1 MAAIDQQFSIVII
14 FFIYGLAFFSMGL
27 VMSLEAG
34 RYPSLV
40 DARILLPLAFFG
52 IIHGNHEWLEM
63 GLLVARWFALPIP
76 TGMDYLRLGLL
87 IVSFSLL
94 VIYAIQ
100 VLNPQGQDIGRKYM
114 YLGMGLLA
122 LYVCFVLLIGIAQ
135 KSTLG
140 HWIEDADAL
149 SRYLLAVPGAG
160 LAALALWRQAQR
172 VEERQWNSMAR
183 SYKLAAIGFGLYA
196 ATQIFVGPV
205 DLFPAIYLNTVS
217 FYQTVGIPIQAFRA
231 AFAVLITFGL
241 LRASQLIEHERRN
254 EMVAAQQA
262 QVEALVQRE
271 RDLLER
277 ETMRRELLRYIV
289 VAQEDERARIAREL
303 HDETAQFLTALSLD
317 LATLRMTITE
327 NLGVTK
333 LIDRL
338 QDLNR
343 QMSQGIYRM
352 VHDLRPAQL
361 DDLGLIAGIKYLI
374 EEERT
379 RTGLEV
385 TLSSEGE
392 IKELDPLV
400 ETVIFRVAQEALT
413 NVARHAQ
420 CDQAQLSISY
430 EPNEVTLIVRDD
442 GVGIGNQPQTSTER
456 GWGIAGMRERVEA
469 VGGQLF
475 IDSTIGQGTSVM
487 AIVPALNE
495 EVNKEH
501 QHGYNSHLAG

>member
-1 MAAIDQQFSIVII
+1 
-14 FFIYGLAFFSMGL
+14 
-27 VMSLEAG
+27 
-34 RYPSLV
+34 
-40 DARILLPLAFFG
+40 
-52 IIHGNHEWLEM
+52 
-63 GLLVARWFALPIP
+63 
-76 TGMDYLRLGLL
+76 
-87 IVSFSLL
+87 
-94 VIYAIQ
+94 
-100 VLNPQGQDIGRKYM
+100 
-114 YLGMGLLA
+114 
-122 LYVCFVLLIGIAQ
+122 
-135 KSTLG
+135 
-140 HWIEDADAL
+140 
-149 SRYLLAVPGAG
+149 
-160 LAALALWRQAQR
+160 
-172 VEERQWNSMAR
+172 
-183 SYKLAAIGFGLYA
+183 
-196 ATQIFVGPV
+196 
-205 DLFPAIYLNTVS
+205 
-217 FYQTVGIPIQAFRA
+217 
-231 AFAVLITFGL
+231 
-241 LRASQLIEHERRN
+241 
-254 EMVAAQQA
+254 
-262 QVEALVQRE
+262 
-271 RDLLER
+271 
-277 ETMRRELLRYIV
+277 
-289 VAQEDERARIAREL
+289 
-303 HDETAQFLTALSLD
+303 
-317 LATLRMTITE
+317 
-327 NLGVTK
+327 
-333 LIDRL
+333 
-338 QDLNR
+338 
-343 QMSQGIYRM
+343 M